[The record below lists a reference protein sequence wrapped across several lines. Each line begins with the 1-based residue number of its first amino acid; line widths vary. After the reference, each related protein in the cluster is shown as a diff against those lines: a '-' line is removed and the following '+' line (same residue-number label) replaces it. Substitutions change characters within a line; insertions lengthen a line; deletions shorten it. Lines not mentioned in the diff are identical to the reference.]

1 MRAAILCPPAQAASA
16 ERHFD
21 WAGLARPVQLPLAD
35 EAHLPPWRSYA
46 SAAAEQGVLPVLRE
60 RLVQLQFPI
69 LEGISQSPEYQAATR
84 RGILPNASAET
95 GSLVLADPAGLQLF
109 IYEGA
114 AGAIPVLVVRQ
125 RADFVTLVQALTRR
139 NEPWPVPDSMGACL
153 IRGLI
158 NWERARAFQRRWLQQ
173 NPGQNPAGALQ
184 ALLQDKAAYQDRLL
198 LLSEGFYSAVP
209 AVAVGYPA
217 GRWQALSLRIRLAHE
232 YNHYLMARLFQDVQ
246 NHLLDE
252 LLADYA
258 GMVAATGRFEAALFL
273 RFMGL
278 EQHPASGA
286 GGRFAHYQHDF
297 PAAAM
302 AQEALVRAA
311 ANVARYS
318 AQVDRPGLPAGQQ
331 TLNLLALSC
340 FTLSELADGPAVA
353 QLLQRRETINR
364 EVFVQ

>member
-1 MRAAILCPPAQAASA
+1 MREATIFQPAGAALA

-21 WAGLARPVQLPLAD
+21 WAGLQQPVQLPLAD
-35 EAHLPPWRSYA
+35 EAHLPTWRIYA
-46 SAAAEQGVLPVLRE
+46 TMAAEQGVFPVLQV

-69 LEGISQSPEYQAATR
+69 REGMSQTPEYRAATR
-84 RGILPNASAET
+84 RGIMPATVPEM
-95 GSLVLADPAGLQLF
+95 GGLVLENPAGLQLF

-114 AGAIPVLVVRQ
+114 AGAIPVLVVRR

-153 IRGLI
+153 ISGLN
-158 NWERARAFQRRWLQQ
+158 NWDRVRAFQRQWLME
-173 NPGQNPAGALQ
+173 NPDQNPAGAMQ

-209 AVAVGYPA
+209 AAAVGYPA
-217 GRWQALSLRIRLAHE
+217 ARWQALSLSIRLAHE

-258 GMVAATGRFEAALFL
+258 GIVAATGRFEAALFL

-278 EQHPASGA
+278 EQHPAYRP
-286 GGRFAHYQHDF
+286 GGRFANYHHDF
-297 PAAAM
+297 PSAAI

-311 ANVARYS
+311 ENVERYS
-318 AQVDRPGLPAGQQ
+318 AQVDRPELPAGQQ
-331 TLNLLALSC
+331 VLNLLALSC

-353 QLLQRRETINR
+353 QLLQRRETIDR